1 MYLVMYACI
10 YVCMYICSYSIQ
22 YVAMHVCMCALNV
35 CVYVN
40 HVAITL
46 YDTHYCDQ
54 SCFGYFI
61 SINW

>member
-1 MYLVMYACI
+1 
-10 YVCMYICSYSIQ
+10 MYICMYVHMRSYSIQ

-46 YDTHYCDQ
+46 YDTHYCVINRALV
-54 SCFGYFI
+54 I
-61 SINW
+61 S